1 MLVIETTSEQETIG
15 AGERFAHELK
25 PGDVVALIGDLGSGK
40 TRFAQ
45 GISRGLGVKEHVTS
59 PTFTILHE
67 YTDGRLPVYH
77 FDFYR
82 MRSPRELDEFGFDE
96 YIDGDGVCLLEW
108 ADMVEERLPSRRYEV
123 RCALGEAETHRTI
136 SIATPAEIAMDLTR
150 D

>member
-1 MLVIETTSEQETIG
+1 MLVIETHSEQETID
-15 AGERFAHELK
+15 AGERFAGSLN

-40 TRFAQ
+40 TRFAK
-45 GISRGLGVKEHVTS
+45 GIAHGLGVKEHVTS

-77 FDFYR
+77 FDLYR

-108 ADMVEERLPSRRYEV
+108 ADMIEERLPSRRIEV
-123 RCALGEAETHRTI
+123 RCSLGDAETDRTI
-136 SIATPAEIAMDLTR
+136 SIEHL
-150 D
+150 